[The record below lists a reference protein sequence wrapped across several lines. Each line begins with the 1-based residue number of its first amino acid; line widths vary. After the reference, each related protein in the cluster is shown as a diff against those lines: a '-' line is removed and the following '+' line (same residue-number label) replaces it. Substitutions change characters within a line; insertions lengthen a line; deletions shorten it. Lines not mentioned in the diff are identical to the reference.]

1 MVHYFIMK
9 LQKIMETRLEKSP
22 VVDMDKLLIDLED
35 SGAKD
40 GNQSSDTSSA
50 TEHEDNVNLSDK
62 DDTVDEE
69 AKKRG
74 EDEKGQQITEYIVD
88 ARDTLNSIAAKHDT
102 TPAL

>member
-1 MVHYFIMK
+1 MVDYFTIK
-9 LQKIMETRLEKSP
+9 LQKIMETRIDKSP
-22 VVDMDKLLIDLED
+22 VVDMNMLLIDLED

-62 DDTVDEE
+62 DDTVDDE
-69 AKKRG
+69 AKKSG
-74 EDEKGQQITEYIVD
+74 GDEKGQQVTEYIVD

>member
-1 MVHYFIMK
+1 
-9 LQKIMETRLEKSP
+9 METSIAKSP
-22 VVDMDKLLIDLED
+22 ATDTQNPLINLED
-35 SGAKD
+35 SGTKD

-62 DDTVDEE
+62 DDTLGDE
-69 AKKRG
+69 AKKG
-74 EDEKGQQITEYIVD
+74 GDEDKGQQITEYIVD

>member
-1 MVHYFIMK
+1 MVDYFTIK
-9 LQKIMETRLEKSP
+9 LQKIMETRIDKSP
-22 VVDMDKLLIDLED
+22 VVDMNMLLIDLED

-62 DDTVDEE
+62 DDTENID
-69 AKKRG
+69 AKKKG
-74 EDEKGQQITEYIVD
+74 EDEKRQQITEYIVD

>member
-1 MVHYFIMK
+1 MVDYLTIR

-62 DDTVDEE
+62 DDTENID
-69 AKKRG
+69 AKKKG
-74 EDEKGQQITEYIVD
+74 EDEKRQQITEYIVD

>member
-1 MVHYFIMK
+1 MVDYFTIK

-62 DDTVDEE
+62 DDSVDEE
-69 AKKRG
+69 AKKMG
-74 EDEKGQQITEYIVD
+74 VDEKRQQITEYIVD